1 MEFFKLIIGFE
12 HTTTYYR
19 KSLMNSEQTSFM
31 KICKKPSTFLLTYLL
46 ILISNWSIGQTPNSL
61 TGFVRNSETKL
72 GIPYVSIGI
81 EGTTLGVVSN
91 EQGDF
96 KLTIPQEN
104 KKNRIYFSCVGYKT
118 TYIDQIENF
127 VLNPLKVSL
136 EEDIVVL
143 KEIFVKADGET
154 PLEVLKEAAR
164 ITKEKSYAPAIL
176 HTYYREFVKKNSS
189 YTEYA
194 DALIDYYLPSMAK
207 WNRRSAIEV
216 RVNESRSEKV
226 DVRLDTGL
234 DLSLRQIINLKILPG
249 YCNPERIVS
258 YFTKDNSEKY
268 YVFSISEDT
277 AKGLYLISVS
287 PNINVKEKLY
297 SGKVYIDKASMIIRQ
312 ADIEIPSS
320 HLPYTDE
327 NVIVVRQKI
336 EKFRLNIQYQISNE
350 KCFIKHMRADLTLRA
365 YNKKRTNVIHSFVSE
380 FVIYKIDF
388 DNISQFK
395 KEELF
400 KKSSLSKSKT
410 NFQNEF
416 WFNQSGLVATPEEES
431 IINSLDKN
439 NR

>member
-1 MEFFKLIIGFE
+1 M
-12 HTTTYYR
+12 TYNFYI
-19 KSLMNSEQTSFM
+19 EV
-31 KICKKPSTFLLTYLL
+31 CKRPSTFLFTFIL
-46 ILISNWSIGQTPNSL
+46 ILTFNWSIGQIPKSL
-61 TGFVRNSETKL
+61 TGVVRNSETKL

-91 EQGDF
+91 ENGMF
-96 KLTIPQEN
+96 KLTIPEEN
-104 KKNRIYFSCVGYKT
+104 KQDRIFISCIGYKT
-118 TYIDQIENF
+118 VYLSPDNSL
-127 VLNPLKVSL
+127 VLLPLEISL
-136 EEDIVVL
+136 EEDVVLL
-143 KEIFVKADGET
+143 KEIYVKADGET
-154 PLEVLKEAAR
+154 PLQVLKEAAR

-176 HTYYREFVKKNSS
+176 HTYYREFTKKNSS

-194 DALIDYYLPSMAK
+194 DGLIDYYLPSMAK

-226 DVRLDTGL
+226 DIPLDTGL
-234 DLSLRQIINLKILPG
+234 DLSLPQIINLKILPS
-249 YCNPERIVS
+249 YCNPERIVR

-268 YVFSISEDT
+268 YVFSISEDA

-327 NVIVVRQKI
+327 NALVARIKI

-350 KCFIKHMRADLTLRA
+350 KCFIKHMRADVTLRVH
-365 YNKKRTNVIHSFVSE
+365 NKKRTIVVNSFVSE
-380 FVIYKIDF
+380 FVINKIDF

-400 KKSSLSKSKT
+400 KRNSLQKSKT
-410 NFQNEF
+410 KFQNEF
-416 WFNQSGLVATPEEES
+416 WFKQGGLVATPEEES
-431 IINSLDKN
+431 IINNLSKPK
-439 NR
+439 R

>member
-1 MEFFKLIIGFE
+1 MINHRFVEV
-12 HTTTYYR
+12 
-19 KSLMNSEQTSFM
+19 
-31 KICKKPSTFLLTYLL
+31 CKRPSTFLLTHIL
-46 ILISNWSIGQTPNSL
+46 ILISNWSISQTPNSL
-61 TGFVRNSETKL
+61 TGVIRNSETKL

-91 EQGDF
+91 ENGVF
-96 KLTIPQEN
+96 KLAIPKEYV
-104 KKNRIYFSCVGYKT
+104 KKRCFASCIGYKT
-118 TYIDQIENF
+118 AYIN
-127 VLNPLKVSL
+127 LNDGLVSHPLEISL
-136 EEDIVVL
+136 EEDIVL
-143 KEIFVKADGET
+143 LEQIYVKATGET
-154 PLEVLKEAAR
+154 PLQVLKEAAR

-194 DALIDYYLPSMAK
+194 DGLIDYYLPSMAK

-216 RVNESRSEKV
+216 KVNESRSEKV
-226 DVRLDTGL
+226 DITLDTGL
-234 DLSLRQIINLKILPG
+234 DLSLPQVINLKILPS

-287 PNINVKEKLY
+287 PNLNVKEKLY
-297 SGKVYIDKASMIIRQ
+297 SGKVYIDKASMVIRQ

-327 NVIVVRQKI
+327 SALVVRIKI

-350 KCFIKHMRADLTLRA
+350 KCFIKHMRADVTLRA
-365 YNKKRTNVIHSFVSE
+365 YNKKRTIVINSFVSE
-380 FVIYKIDF
+380 FVINKIDF

-400 KKSSLSKSKT
+400 KKSSLQKNKT
-410 NFQNEF
+410 KFQNEF
-416 WFNQSGLVATPEEES
+416 WFNQSGLVATSEEES
-431 IINSLDKN
+431 IINNLNKSK
-439 NR
+439 R